1 MKPLIALALT
11 LASVPI
17 MIASA
22 GAAGEVLLTYR
33 GFSRTVPV
41 SELETLAETGE
52 ASGTLG
58 GLLRQ
63 AGQDPQEL
71 QQVLTRPIAVDG
83 LTLDRVLNSFV
94 GEWMLDQ
101 VGTAIRPPAGDAG
114 RQALRSALV
123 LSALD
128 DNQITLLEVIQNY
141 PTPAVVI
148 DGVQIQAAY
157 NRLATFLRPLSR
169 ILR

>member
-1 MKPLIALALT
+1 MKSLTAIALALVSWP
-11 LASVPI
+11 LMAL
-17 MIASA
+17 SA
-22 GAAGEVLLTYR
+22 WAADDVLLTYR

-52 ASGTLG
+52 APGGLG
-58 GLLRQ
+58 VLLRQ

-71 QQVLTRPIAVDG
+71 QRLLTRQLTVNAV
-83 LTLDRVLNSFV
+83 TLDRALNSFP
-94 GEWMLDQ
+94 GEWLLDQ
-101 VGTAIRPPAGDAG
+101 VGTAIRPPAGEAS

-123 LSALD
+123 LSATD

-141 PTPAVVI
+141 PTQTVVV

-157 NRLATFLRPLSR
+157 NRLATFIRPLSR
-169 ILR
+169 ILQ

>member
-1 MKPLIALALT
+1 MKPLLTLALT
-11 LASVPI
+11 LAALPV
-17 MIASA
+17 MAASA
-22 GAAGEVLLTYR
+22 WAAEEVLLTYR
-33 GFSRTVPV
+33 GFGRTVPI

-52 ASGTLG
+52 APGTLG

-63 AGQDPQEL
+63 VGQNPQEL
-71 QQVLTRPIAVDG
+71 QQVITRPIAVDG

-101 VGTAIRPPAGDAG
+101 VGVAIRPPAGDAG

-128 DNQITLLEVIQNY
+128 DNEITLLEVLQNY
-141 PTPAVVI
+141 PTQTVVV